1 VRWLVL
7 VLALALPATAAAA
20 TTTLDDQ
27 SVSQIARA
35 DARMAQV
42 QRLHP
47 LAVWRPSYRPGSHTW
62 VARLQQPVGSV
73 LATLTVRDRDSK
85 VTGVTIAPGAL
96 DTHLLTQS
104 RAEAVA
110 GTSAKVR
117 DWMARYQ
124 RAHARITSSTAFEHS

>member
-1 VRWLVL
+1 MKRVLVL

-47 LAVWRPSYRPGSHTW
+47 LAIWTATYRPTSHTW
-62 VARLQQPVGSV
+62 IARLQQP
-73 LATLTVRDRDSK
+73 
-85 VTGVTIAPGAL
+85 
-96 DTHLLTQS
+96 
-104 RAEAVA
+104 A
-110 GTSAKVR
+110 GTV
-117 DWMARYQ
+117 
-124 RAHARITSSTAFEHS
+124 ITAPKEA